1 MRFGLGTVAAAALWA
16 CLAAAAPAADTVSVR
31 AVAGQSYEGNIA
43 GAGDTHAFLLED
55 FAPQL
60 FSVSLRAGRGSTL
73 VPDLFLAD
81 PMDQDVTS
89 TMAAVRRDTLRTV
102 VVRNSD
108 ALSSA
113 GPWVI
118 RVGGKT
124 GTTGT
129 YILKITTKVLRTF
142 KGSGV
147 VPEPGLPAV
156 GFFAPTGSKVSLKL
170 VRSTGSVLVP
180 VYGATTA
187 PACVSAE
194 VVPGIRPGTA
204 TLSVP
209 FTGTYAVET
218 LGNGG
223 TEGGFNWL
231 ARVKPLRPT
240 RVPVRVNNGAIYF
253 PLDGPAPSRLVTRG
267 AQTVLGWDTDGIDI
281 VWREVRTTGNP
292 QQLGKQEIAAT
303 TVRGTNKRKLSGTF
317 ATDVLATAGGF
328 GLGPTAAVA
337 MAESLI
343 WVIPRSGGQEADIA
357 PAPADPRRV
366 LVTRDRI
373 LVLQPIGIDAYDF
386 MGTPSPVSGDG
397 SEYLD
402 MALGGLGVVF
412 AVETAGGD
420 LELRTVPLAGGGD
433 TLLGSFGANPGF
445 LGMAARGRDGFVAFS
460 DGAGGSTIQ
469 RASSCDPGNPILVAA
484 LPDAVVQSLAADE
497 LNVYAIEVEAMDGI
511 RIRQIPAGGGV
522 PMVIVRNNEVTDFEI
537 LGDQIEAVGG
547 FVYFRGDDGMEGF
560 FRVKRR

>member
-1 MRFGLGTVAAAALWA
+1 MRIGLGTLAAAALGA
-16 CLAAAAPAADTVSVR
+16 ALAAAAPAADTVSVR

-60 FSVSLRAGRGSTL
+60 FSVSLKAGRGSAL

-89 TMAAVRRDTLRTV
+89 TLDPVRRDTARTV

-113 GPWVI
+113 GPWVL
-118 RVGGKT
+118 RVGGKF
-124 GTTGT
+124 GSTGT
-129 YILKITTKVLRTF
+129 YVLKITTRVLRTF
-142 KGSGV
+142 KGTGV
-147 VPEPGLPAV
+147 VPEPGLPAI
-156 GFFAPTGSKVSLKL
+156 GFFAPTGAKVSLK
-170 VRSTGSVLVP
+170 VVHSTGSVLVP

-187 PACVSAE
+187 PACVSAA
-194 VVPGIRPGTA
+194 VVPGLRPGTA

-231 ARVKPLRPT
+231 AKVKAFKPSRI
-240 RVPVRVNNGAIYF
+240 PVRVNNGATYF
-253 PLDGPAPSRLVTRG
+253 PADGPAPSRLVTRPG
-267 AQTVLGWDTDGIDI
+267 QEVSGWDTDGIDL
-281 VWREVRTTGNP
+281 VWREVRTSGP
-292 QQLGKQEIAAT
+292 PSQLGKQEIAAT
-303 TVRGTNKRKLSGTF
+303 TVRGTNKRKLSGTY
-317 ATDVLATAGGF
+317 ATDPMATARGF

-343 WVIPRSGGQEADIA
+343 WVIPRAGGQESDIG
-357 PAPADPRRV
+357 PAPPAPRRV
-366 LVTRDRI
+366 LVTRDAI
-373 LVLQPIGIDAYDF
+373 LVLQSGGIDSYTF
-386 MGTPSPVSGDG
+386 MGASSPVSGDG

-402 MALGGLGVVF
+402 MAFGGLGLVF

-420 LELRTVPLAGGGD
+420 LELRTAPLAGGGD
-433 TLLGSFGANPGF
+433 TLLGNFGANPGYQ
-445 LGMAARGRDGFVAFS
+445 GMAARGRDGFVAFS
-460 DGAGGSTIQ
+460 DGAGGSIVQ
-469 RASSCDPGNPILVAA
+469 RASSCDPGNPVLVAP
-484 LPDAVVQSLAADE
+484 LPNSVVVSLAADE
-497 LNVYAIEVEAMDGI
+497 INVYALENEAMDGF

-522 PMVIVRNNEVTDFEI
+522 PTVIVRNNEVTNFEI
-537 LGDQIEAVGG
+537 LDEGIAAVGG
-547 FVYFRGDDGMEGF
+547 YVYFMGEDGSDGF
-560 FRVKRR
+560 FRLKRR